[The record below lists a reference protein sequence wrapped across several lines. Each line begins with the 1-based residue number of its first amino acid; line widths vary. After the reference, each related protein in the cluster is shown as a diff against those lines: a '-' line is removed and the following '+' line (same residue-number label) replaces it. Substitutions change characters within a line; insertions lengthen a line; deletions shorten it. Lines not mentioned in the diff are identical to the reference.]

1 MSSLKDKAEALQ
13 DHALTLL
20 EAQAE
25 YYKLWSFKVSMKSV
39 TFLVH
44 AFLMTLFITLCVL
57 FASVAF
63 AFWLGEYFD
72 SNALGFLLAGGVYL
86 LLGVLTYLLRDKID
100 RPILKKF
107 STIFFND

>member
-1 MSSLKDKAEALQ
+1 MNGLKDSAEALQ
-13 DHALTLL
+13 DNAVTLL

-25 YYKLWSFKVSMKSV
+25 YYKLWSFKVSMKSI

-63 AFWLGEYFD
+63 AFWLGETLG
-72 SNALGFLLAGGVYL
+72 SNALGFLLAGGFYL
-86 LLGVLTYLLRDKID
+86 LLCLLTFLLRDKID

-107 STIFFND
+107 SSIFFND

>member
-13 DHALTLL
+13 DNALTLL

-25 YYKLWSFKVSMKSV
+25 YYKLWTFKVSMKSI

-44 AFLMTLFITLCVL
+44 AFLMTLFITLSVL
-57 FASVAF
+57 FVSVSF
-63 AFWLGEYFD
+63 AFWLGAQLA
-72 SNALGFLLAGGVYL
+72 SNALGFLITGGVYFL
-86 LLGVLTYLLRDKID
+86 LCALAFLLRDKID

-107 STIFFND
+107 SAIFFND